1 MKAKTFRKTFP
12 MLPAIALTAATLA
25 LTAALPARATTFI
38 KDVMLIGGTLSETT
52 ELKTQYQAQG
62 WSVINYDLNHGCSG
76 STDYIFLLYKAEE
89 DTSGD
94 RDYITG
100 FYIKTGASDIVDSF
114 ASYRLVPYDGGAHFK
129 SQKGDLNSNAGGDAI
144 HLYYI
149 RSSWTFVGSC
159 PRGNAITSITFNDTP
174 DGALPEN
181 GVYPMEF
188 GGMNYIYLGY
198 DLNAGAGGDYVY
210 MHVSSAP
217 VTYGIYYDLQGGV
230 MPSTGSPPTTYDI
243 NTPDIR
249 FSRYYNPYRS
259 GYWFAGWSWP
269 GSGDDPQ
276 APEDTIIEQGS
287 CGNKYY
293 TANWTPEIY
302 SIYYYYY
309 TNTVNGRTVYHL
321 MPDGLGNPET
331 YIADDP
337 VFTLNEPTRP
347 HYTFVGWTWGGQP
360 TPTKPVTIPPTDSL
374 GEKIYLANWTPVDYT
389 ITYDLAGGSM
399 PSGTSNPATYNIETP
414 TFTLNDPT
422 RGSDTF
428 LGWTW
433 SGQSTPVKPV
443 TITCGTTSNKSYTAN
458 WSVGPVGYVDS
469 CTGGEGRVSVV
480 GWAYDP
486 DVSSESINVQVKVY
500 KQNGTTLVGEETFV
514 ANRPRDDVNSR
525 YNITGQHGYSATIFN
540 LVSGTYK
547 VMVIA
552 LDQNGESDKQIGS
565 TRTVTVSAAAT
576 VAYIDELGV
585 ARQCGTYTVITNT
598 AGGASYGRG
607 GAESWYVVP
616 NNVTVGGP
624 LVFNDA
630 HAHLI
635 LCDGASLSAPSIQAA
650 GSLTVCCQANAT
662 GILSVTGSGI
672 AATSVTLNGGA
683 VTTTGID
690 AANITFGWTRT
701 TDSITVGSYR
711 SSEVAVTVRSG
722 QTLTDNSDVYRD
734 SVLASAIAGK
744 TLWPYVGTVVPYVDE
759 NGVTQKCLF
768 YTAFTNTASGVS
780 YGTGGEE
787 NWYAITN
794 NVTINGPLRFNDGN
808 TRLILCDGATLTVTN
823 ANGAAIEAGNLII
836 YGQTNGT
843 GTVTAS
849 GDDGINAS
857 NYVTIYGG
865 TVAANGGNDGYGIY
879 ASRTVTIRGGT
890 VTANATE
897 NGCGIGARVWLVIRD
912 GAVTANGGS
921 YGIISAFCEDS
932 EVSIKGG
939 AVTAHGGIAGI
950 CSTYVDI
957 SCDVNLGTVATV
969 TATGGDYG
977 IYAVK
982 CSDYFTPEVDIV
994 AGNVTANGDIHGVCA
1009 DEIILGR
1016 LKLTDSITVSSYDG
1030 TVIMYGRLTDGSA
1043 AYESGHEFTPDER
1056 DAIAG
1061 KTIRP
1066 AFRLTLPEG
1075 VVASGVVT
1083 QDVTTAYALPGAVI
1097 TVSAATPGYGI
1108 GEVFYV
1114 PADGEG
1120 WDKVVT
1126 SLDGFSASFTVTD
1139 EEILS
1144 SNCDITVSARTC
1156 VPIPYI
1162 DENGNEK
1169 LCGGYTVLASTTGN
1183 LHYGYDGYS
1192 GTAIYNMETWY
1203 VVTNN
1208 VTIKGSLYLQNAAR
1222 LILCDGATLAIT
1234 ESPVDGSLSARIL
1247 SIYCQTNGT
1256 GRVTVTRGL
1265 GANDLT
1271 INGGIVTAEGKS
1283 DYSNRIGGNN
1293 ITINGGTVTVTGIES
1308 GIYTA
1313 GRVND
1318 EGEIET
1324 ITLGWTKPT
1333 DSIFISRY
1341 SSYWSNHGYY
1351 GSYRYRVVIAPGQAL
1366 TDGSAVYEGTLDDAQ
1381 IVAIG
1386 GKTLRPYI
1394 ADPPFPSYLDGAD
1407 DQVKTNYVSWA
1418 MRNGYDMNGEH
1429 EAAFLLNVAPEDMP
1443 AEFRIDGIEADAD
1456 GAAIR
1461 VVACRADASAGIDL
1475 SKINGILTVATGDDL
1490 NSLTPKAIPAANVSY
1505 NAETGSATI
1514 LIPASAGTF
1523 AQARIEI
1530 ATPTVSLPAT
1540 P

>member
-25 LTAALPARATTFI
+25 LTAALPVRATMFI

-94 RDYITG
+94 RDYVTG
-100 FYIKTGASDIVDSF
+100 FYIKSGASGVTNTLTSGGKT
-114 ASYRLVPYDGGAHFK
+114 YTLTPYAGGSHFRG
-129 SQKGDLNSNAGGDAI
+129 QKGDLNSNAGGDSI
-144 HLYYI
+144 HLYYTKDN
-149 RSSWTFVGSC
+149 SSGT
-159 PRGNAITSITFNDTP
+159 AITTATFNTTKS
-174 DGALPEN
+174 GALGAN
-181 GVYPMEF
+181 G
-188 GGMNYIYLGY
+188 GSTGY

-210 MHVSSAP
+210 MHVSSAT
-217 VTYGIYYDLQGGV
+217 VTYGIYYELGGGTFPNPEV
-230 MPSTGSPPTTYDI
+230 FPTTYQI
-243 NTPDIR
+243 PSKTIGYTETFYSENRPTRAGYQFR
-249 FSRYYNPYRS
+249 FWLWAWDEEEYSVNIIILAGHTGNMTFIAEWRPIDYNISYNLEGGSLPNGTSNPGTYNPDTATFTLNNPIRT
-259 GYWFAGWSWP
+259 GYTFAGWTWEGQSTP
-269 GSGDDPQ
+269 TMSVSIP
-276 APEDTIIEQGS
+276 QGS
-287 CGNKYY
+287 IGDKSY
-293 TANWTPEIY
+293 TANWTP
-302 SIYYYYY
+302 
-309 TNTVNGRTVYHL
+309 
-321 MPDGLGNPET
+321 
-331 YIADDP
+331 
-337 VFTLNEPTRP
+337 
-347 HYTFVGWTWGGQP
+347 
-360 TPTKPVTIPPTDSL
+360 VT
-374 GEKIYLANWTPVDYT
+374 YT
-389 ITYDLAGGSM
+389 ITYNLANGSL

-414 TFTLNDPT
+414 TFTLNNPVRSD
-422 RGSDTF
+422 DTF

-433 SGQSTPVKPV
+433 SGQSSPV
-443 TITCGTTSNKSYTAN
+443 TTVTVPQGSISNRSYTAN
-458 WSVGPVGYVDS
+458 WSVGPVGYIDS
-469 CTGGEGRVSVV
+469 CTGGEGVISVA

-486 DVSSESINVQVKVY
+486 DVSSESINVQIKVY
-500 KQNGTTLVGEETFV
+500 KQNGTTLVRDETFA

-525 YNITGQHGYSATIFN
+525 YNITGQHGYSATFVN
-540 LVSGTYK
+540 LASGTYK

-552 LDQNGESDKQIGS
+552 LDHNGQSNKQIGS
-565 TRTVTVSAAAT
+565 TKTVTVSAAAT

-585 ARQCGTYTVITNT
+585 ARRCGTYTVITNT

-711 SSEVAVTVRSG
+711 SSDVAVTVRSG

-897 NGCGIGARVWLVIRD
+897 NGCGIGARVWLIIRD

-1293 ITINGGTVTVTGIES
+1293 ITINGGTVTVTGSSWGIYASYVTINGGTVTVTGIES

-1394 ADPPFPSYLDGAD
+1394 AEPPFPSYLDGAD

-1514 LIPASAGTF
+1514 LIPTSAGSF